1 MVRYIDFCLAHGY
14 SRFGKMSNSAG
25 RQLTRWYQAQALFG
39 IQAYCWHA
47 EESQRDFLNSDNLG
61 KTLVYECLSLMTLRV
76 PRHESWRYHRC
87 WKNILALFSG
97 TVTFAEQ
104 IVSLFACH
112 VESSYIQIIIYI
124 LLILLYHNILYMT
137 RLCFIHIHQSHW
149 DSSSSEPV
157 ASPDGWG
164 IQIRLAMISL
174 SQFWGLLETFGNKAI
189 FVLGESSLRI
199 ACRLQI
205 KLLEPAK
212 TQTWFVRADLGCIDR
227 RSHPSQLLTQT
238 DANLQKL

>member
-1 MVRYIDFCLAHGY
+1 MLKEHLSSVFRHSNVCWADC
-14 SRFGKMSNSAG
+14 KPVCMSCG
-25 RQLTRWYQAQALFG
+25 
-39 IQAYCWHA
+39 
-47 EESQRDFLNSDNLG
+47 
-61 KTLVYECLSLMTLRV
+61 V
-76 PRHESWRYHRC
+76 
-87 WKNILALFSG
+87 
-97 TVTFAEQ
+97 
-104 IVSLFACH
+104 
-112 VESSYIQIIIYI
+112 IIYTDHNIYI